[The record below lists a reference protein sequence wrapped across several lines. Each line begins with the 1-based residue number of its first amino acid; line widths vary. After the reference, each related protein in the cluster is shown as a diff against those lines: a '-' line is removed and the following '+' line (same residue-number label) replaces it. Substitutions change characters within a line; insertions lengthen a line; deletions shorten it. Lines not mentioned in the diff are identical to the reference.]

1 MGERIKDLIYDFSDI
16 IISLVIITM
25 IFGVVSW
32 KISDS
37 MAYTQFTGQPTNAVL
52 DKNDKD
58 AKKDEAGDQASANT
72 GENTGEN
79 PADTQGSGTGN
90 TDSNGNNTNT
100 NTAPPANT
108 AGTTP
113 SDTAAQGGKP
123 TASAGT
129 TAGTTTPPASTG
141 VSSDVKV
148 VIPAGSAGIT
158 IAKILK
164 EQGIITDTKAFISRV
179 DALKMGPKL
188 KAGTFTI
195 KAGSSMDDVIY
206 TIAGKK

>member
-1 MGERIKDLIYDFSDI
+1 MGEKIKDLIYDFSDI

-37 MAYTQFTGQPTNAVL
+37 MAYTQFTGQSTKAVL
-52 DKNDKD
+52 EKTDK
-58 AKKDEAGDQASANT
+58 
-72 GENTGEN
+72 
-79 PADTQGSGTGN
+79 PAESGTDAEASGNSTDQTN
-90 TDSNGNNTNT
+90 TDTTSPTGTT
-100 NTAPPANT
+100 TT
-108 AGTTP
+108 GTGTTP
-113 SDTAAQGGKP
+113 ATGTTTPNSGTIPPGTTAQGGKP
-123 TASAGT
+123 SAS
-129 TAGTTTPPASTG
+129 AGTTTPPATGG
-141 VSSDVKV
+141 VSSDVQV

-164 EQGIITDTKAFISRV
+164 EKGIITDTKVFITRV

-195 KAGSSMDDVIY
+195 KAGSSLDDVIN

>member
-52 DKNDKD
+52 DKTDKD
-58 AKKDEAGDQASANT
+58 SKDSTGDQASANT
-72 GENTGEN
+72 NEN
-79 PADTQGSGTGN
+79 PADTQGSETSN
-90 TDSNGNNTNT
+90 TDTSAGTNATTNT
-100 NTAPPANT
+100 
-108 AGTTP
+108 TTP
-113 SDTAAQGGKP
+113 PTNTTGSTTDTAAQGGKP
-123 TASAGT
+123 SASAGT
-129 TAGTTTPPASTG
+129 TTGTAAPSTSG
-141 VSSDVKV
+141 VSADVKI
-148 VIPAGSAGIT
+148 VIPPGSAGIT

-164 EQGIITDTKAFISRV
+164 EQGIIADTKAFISRV

-195 KAGSSMDDVIY
+195 KAGSTVDDVIN

>member
-58 AKKDEAGDQASANT
+58 SKGDAGDQANTNT
-72 GENTGEN
+72 GDQSNPNTNGT
-79 PADTQGSGTGN
+79 ASGTQGSTAGK
-90 TDSNGNNTNT
+90 TDTATNT
-100 NTAPPANT
+100 TTPPTNT
-108 AGTTP
+108 AGTANT
-113 SDTAAQGGKP
+113 DTSAQGGKP

-129 TAGTTTPPASTG
+129 TAGTTTPPTNSG
-141 VSSDVKV
+141 ISSDVKI

-195 KAGSSMDDVIY
+195 KAGSSVDDVIY

>member
-1 MGERIKDLIYDFSDI
+1 MGERVKDLIYDFSDI

-52 DKNDKD
+52 DKSDKD
-58 AKKDEAGDQASANT
+58 SKGDAGDQANANT
-72 GENTGEN
+72 SEN
-79 PADTQGSGTGN
+79 PSQTQGSETGS
-90 TDSNGNNTNT
+90 TDGSSNANTNT
-100 NTAPPANT
+100 
-108 AGTTP
+108 TTP
-113 SDTAAQGGKP
+113 PSNTTGSTSTDTTAQGGKP

-129 TAGTTTPPASTG
+129 TTNTTPTTPPTG
-141 VSSDVKV
+141 GISSDVKI

-195 KAGSSMDDVIY
+195 KAGSSIDDVIY

>member
-37 MAYTQFTGQPTNAVL
+37 MAYTQFTGQPTKAVL
-52 DKNDKD
+52 DKNDT
-58 AKKDEAGDQASANT
+58 ASGSSEATDPTTTT
-72 GENTGEN
+72 GGETGS
-79 PADTQGSGTGN
+79 DTQGNSTGVADTSGT
-90 TDSNGNNTNT
+90 TTTPTNT
-100 NTAPPANT
+100 T
-108 AGTTP
+108 GTTTT
-113 SDTAAQGGKP
+113 DTSSQGGKP
-123 TASAGT
+123 SASAGT
-129 TAGTTTPPASTG
+129 TAPTTPTTTPSSG
-141 VSSDVKV
+141 VSADVKI

-164 EQGIITDTKAFISRV
+164 AQGIITDTKTFITRV
-179 DALKMGPKL
+179 DELKMGPKL

-195 KAGSSMDDVIY
+195 KAGSTMDQVIY

>member
-37 MAYTQFTGQPTNAVL
+37 MAYTQFTGQPTKAVL
-52 DKNDKD
+52 DKNDT
-58 AKKDEAGDQASANT
+58 NT
-72 GENTGEN
+72 GSGEATDPAKTTAGETGSE
-79 PADTQGSGTGN
+79 TQGTSTGTTG
-90 TDSNGNNTNT
+90 TTTPPTNT
-100 NTAPPANT
+100 T
-108 AGTTP
+108 GTTTT
-113 SDTAAQGGKP
+113 SQGGKP
-123 TASAGT
+123 NASAGT
-129 TAGTTTPPASTG
+129 TTGTTTPVTTPPTG
-141 VSSDVKV
+141 VSADVKI

-164 EQGIITDTKAFISRV
+164 EQGVITDTKTFISRV
-179 DALKMGPKL
+179 DELKMGPKL